1 MQNDRE
7 TGEITEIL
15 SKWKEAKEESLDIV
29 FPKVY
34 NQLKQHARKARR
46 KIGRVNPGETLST
59 TALVNDVYLKLLKNP
74 NLTFESRAHF
84 YVFCRVSMQHLLHDY
99 YLRKSSKIREV
110 ASLDESGESKGTIE
124 DLVNLSAVKDFSDSY
139 NSLELS
145 MVFDEALTKI
155 QKEHPRK
162 VEVVILKYWLDE
174 TEQEIAEHL
183 SMSKSS
189 VRRDLAMAIPMIR
202 KLIDSDMKSSG
213 DEAFDLKHP
222 TLRSIRL
229 EEAADDETT
238 ELTTTVRNISM
249 EEFTRDK
256 NYLSRLAAELRE
268 KKRNKN

>member
-1 MQNDRE
+1 MQNERE

-34 NQLKQHARKARR
+34 SQLKQHARKARR

-110 ASLDESGESKGTIE
+110 AFVDESGESKSVE
-124 DLVNLSAVKDFSDSY
+124 DLVDLSAVKDFSSSY

-145 MVFDEALTKI
+145 IVFDEALTKL

-183 SMSKSS
+183 NMSKSS
-189 VRRDLAMAIPMIR
+189 VRRDLAMALALIR
-202 KLIDSDMKSSG
+202 KLIDSNMKSG
-213 DEAFDLKHP
+213 ADQEFDLKHP
-222 TLRSIRL
+222 TLRSIHL
-229 EEAADDETT
+229 EEAANDETSD
-238 ELTTTVRNISM
+238 LTTTVRNISM
-249 EEFTRDK
+249 EEIAGDK
-256 NYLSRLAAELRE
+256 DYLNRLATELRE
-268 KKRNKN
+268 KKKRA